1 MSTHHPYLE
10 YANKVCFS
18 HEHSNLMQNRLQSLL
33 GLIWAPDTSILGG
46 ILGSH
51 LQQNRSP
58 CRYHAWW
65 SCFKLGTALGMQP
78 WGTLVS
84 RALCSWLNSVTND
97 WSRQAPVT
105 LDDKLSLFLKK
116 EKFKGPACHGQVT
129 LFTTQSALCILKFS
143 NHRWKNI
150 FKKIQKAPKNKT
162 WIWCFWTVV
171 LEKNLE
177 SPLDCKEIKPVNPK
191 GNQSWIFTGRT
202 NVEAEAPMLWPPDAK
217 DQLTGKDPDA
227 GKDWGQEE
235 KGRTKDET
243 VGWHHQFNRHEFEQT
258 LGDDEGQGSLV
269 CCSPWG
275 LRELDMT

>member
-51 LQQNRSP
+51 LQQNRSL

-65 SCFKLGTALGMQP
+65 SCFKLGTAPGMQP

-84 RALCSWLNSVTND
+84 RALCSCINSVTND

-143 NHRWKNI
+143 IHRWKNI
-150 FKKIQKAPKNKT
+150 F
-162 WIWCFWTVV
+162 
-171 LEKNLE
+171 
-177 SPLDCKEIKPVNPK
+177 
-191 GNQSWIFTGRT
+191 
-202 NVEAEAPMLWPPDAK
+202 
-217 DQLTGKDPDA
+217 
-227 GKDWGQEE
+227 
-235 KGRTKDET
+235 
-243 VGWHHQFNRHEFEQT
+243 
-258 LGDDEGQGSLV
+258 
-269 CCSPWG
+269 
-275 LRELDMT
+275 